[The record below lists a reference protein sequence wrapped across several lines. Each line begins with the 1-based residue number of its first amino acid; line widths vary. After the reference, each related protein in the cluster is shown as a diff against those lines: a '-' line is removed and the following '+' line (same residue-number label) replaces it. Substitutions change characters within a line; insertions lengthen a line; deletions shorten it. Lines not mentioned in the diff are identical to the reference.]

1 MPRSLTSTA
10 AAAALLLA
18 LAAASP
24 ASGQTDPRMPG
35 QRAMRALSLDQA
47 IAEALAGN
55 ARLAIAEARG
65 EIAGSRSRS
74 ASSPLWP
81 RLEAQAGYTRSVDP
95 VFAFGTKLRQ
105 GRFEEP
111 DFALDALNNPEPIG
125 DWSTVVGVRWSLLD
139 PTLWAGRSA
148 ARRQAEAA
156 DWSTIRTREA
166 TVLLIR
172 TAYHRAQMTEAQQA
186 AAAADKEAAEANL
199 ERFRRRRDR
208 GLLTEADYLQ
218 AVAEVAAA
226 EARLTEAERVR
237 IDALQDLGHHL
248 GWGPDTLPE
257 PSDELSL
264 PAELG
269 EVEFDPEARADLR
282 ARAAAAEASGAAKT
296 QATLSYVPAVDAF
309 AQYATHSEDPLS
321 FDQDNWTVGV
331 MLRWTL
337 FDGFGRAADLQRA
350 NLERRIAQIEY
361 AQALRDARSELSE
374 ADRGVRSAERQ
385 VQATQAARAAA
396 ESGRDLM
403 RRRFEEGLA
412 TAADLLQAEARATD
426 MRQRAITALA
436 GYHTAVAHLEFV
448 QSQSNVEN

>member
-1 MPRSLTSTA
+1 MPRFLNSTT
-10 AAAALLLA
+10 AALLLA
-18 LAAASP
+18 LAAASS
-24 ASGQTDPRMPG
+24 ASGQTDSRTPSQP
-35 QRAMRALSLDQA
+35 AARALSLEQA

-55 ARLAIAEARG
+55 PHLSVAEARS
-65 EIAGSRSRS
+65 EIAGSQSRS

-81 RLEAQAGYTRSVDP
+81 RLDAQVGYTRSVDP

-111 DFALDALNNPEPIG
+111 DFALDALNNPDPIG

-148 ARRQAEAA
+148 ARKQAEAA

-166 TVLLIR
+166 TVLMTR
-172 TAYHRAQMTEAQQA
+172 TLYHRAQMAEAQQA
-186 AAAADKEAAEANL
+186 AAVTAREAAEANL

-226 EARLTEAERVR
+226 EARLTEAERIRV
-237 IDALQDLGHHL
+237 DALQDLGRFL
-248 GWGPDTLPE
+248 GWSPDTLPQ
-257 PSDELSL
+257 PSDQLNP

-269 EVEFDPEARADLR
+269 AVPFEPGNRADVK

-296 QATLSYVPAVDAF
+296 QATLAFIPAVDAF
-309 AQYATHSEDPLS
+309 AQYATHSQEPFS
-321 FDQDNWTVGV
+321 FDKDNWTVGV

-350 NLERRIAQIEY
+350 NLERRIARIEY
-361 AQALRDARSELSE
+361 EQALRDAWSELSQAE
-374 ADRGVRSAERQ
+374 RGVRSAERQ
-385 VQATQAARAAA
+385 VQATQAAGAAA
-396 ESGRDLM
+396 DSGRDLM

-426 MRQRAITALA
+426 MRQRAIMALA
-436 GYHTAVAHLEFV
+436 NYHTAIARLEFV
-448 QSQSNVEN
+448 RSQSNAEN